1 MQVRVAME
9 VGEVRRPALPR
20 SQRMSLVWLIAGL
33 AILLAFAVPRSAL
46 ALGIGSISLVS
57 GPGEPLEARIALFP
71 SSPDWSD
78 GLEAGLASEAVF
90 ERVGLEREPEL
101 AALRFAIRVTRD
113 GDPFIAVTTDEPLAV
128 DFLSFILE
136 VRWFGG
142 RVLREYTLLLEPPL
156 LFAEDDQ
163 QPVISSAEQADDAG
177 RGVIERSPQ
186 AAEDLPETPMDVE
199 APAVV
204 ATEQPPAAADP
215 GPVADATAP
224 PRSRE
229 VIRNDTLWS
238 IALETRPD
246 DDISVYQMMIALF
259 RANPD
264 AFINDNL
271 NLVRAGAVLRI
282 PDRSEITD
290 LPVDDAR
297 TLFSGQVAEWER
309 MRAQALPP
317 DDEAVA
323 LGSAPA
329 TGGDLL
335 RVVAAGELVGD
346 TSGVDETA
354 ASALDATRQL
364 QNEVSSLQ
372 EREASLTAERDEL
385 ATMNR
390 ELMARVDALERV
402 VNLDADPGLR
412 DGGAAAS
419 AQVDPTSSSVPFW
432 LDRRTHAALVLV
444 LLFLLLLWVLRL
456 RRERDEAR
464 LMAFGARR
472 DVPDE
477 VDGLPRGAEPASRQV
492 NAFLPASIGG
502 EQPPRAGVEQ
512 FLATFDPAG
521 EAEYFVQRGE
531 TARAEDL
538 FDLALAADKTDL
550 TVWMRWLE
558 VLAEADKGDRYL
570 EIADRFQQLFGT
582 DHPRWEAVQRMGLS
596 LRPEHPRF
604 AAAAVS
610 GSVADTPAATPAKA
624 QPARSD
630 ATPARS
636 TAAPPTAVSPTS
648 AAASADD
655 WSGTAPSWSDA
666 FSLDSPSKADP
677 APAPTPE
684 SSPAPTSPPAPA
696 AREGRSTAVSD
707 GNPVI
712 GEAVKSERRAAGKSA
727 VSGSI
732 LTWSAGGAETGS
744 PRSVRSRSLRERPSQ
759 TLDGT
764 LSAVQPGRRAG
775 APPVTTPSTQAPST
789 PRRSRLE
796 RARVYFE
803 RGDKEMGRHLLSE
816 VLDSGSPD
824 DREAALSL
832 LERYA

>member
-57 GPGEPLEARIALFP
+57 GPGEPLEAHIALFP

-444 LLFLLLLWVLRL
+444 ILFLLLLWVLRL

-502 EQPPRAGVEQ
+502 EQPPRASFEQ

-538 FDLALAADKTDL
+538 FDLALAADKTDVA
-550 TVWMRWLE
+550 VWMRWLE
-558 VLAEADKGDRYL
+558 VLAEADEGDRYL
-570 EIADRFQQLFGT
+570 EIADRFQQQFGT
-582 DHPRWEAVQRMGLS
+582 DHPRWDAVQRMGLS

-630 ATPARS
+630 AAPARS

-696 AREGRSTAVSD
+696 AREARSTTATD
-707 GNPVI
+707 DNPVI

>member
-9 VGEVRRPALPR
+9 VGEAHRPALPR

-46 ALGIGSISLVS
+46 ALGIGSINLVS

-113 GDPFIAVTTDEPLAV
+113 GDPFIAVTTDEPLAA

-163 QPVISSAEQADDAG
+163 LPVISSVEQADDAG

-186 AAEDLPETPMDVE
+186 ASEDLPETPMDVE

-204 ATEQPPAAADP
+204 ATEQPPAATDP
-215 GPVADATAP
+215 GPAADNATAP
-224 PRSRE
+224 PRVRE

-246 DDISVYQMMIALF
+246 DAISVYQMMIALF

-282 PDRSEITD
+282 PDRLEITG
-290 LPVDDAR
+290 LPADDAR
-297 TLFSGQVAEWER
+297 ALFSGQVTEWER
-309 MRAQALPP
+309 MRAQAVPP
-317 DDEAVA
+317 DNEAVA

-402 VNLDADPGLR
+402 VNIDADPGLGG
-412 DGGAAAS
+412 GGAAAS
-419 AQVDPTSSSVPFW
+419 AQVDPTPSAVPFW

-444 LLFLLLLWVLRL
+444 ILFLLLLWVLRL

-477 VDGLPRGAEPASRQV
+477 VDDLPRGAEPASRQV

-538 FDLALAADKTDL
+538 FDLALAADKTDVA
-550 TVWMRWLE
+550 VWMRWLE
-558 VLAEADKGDRYL
+558 VLAEADKGNRYL
-570 EIADRFQQLFGT
+570 EIAGRFQQLFGT
-582 DHPRWEAVQRMGLS
+582 DHPRWKDVQRMGLP

-610 GSVADTPAATPAKA
+610 GAVADTPAATPAKV
-624 QPARSD
+624 QQTGSD

-636 TAAPPTAVSPTS
+636 TTAPPAAVGPTS
-648 AAASADD
+648 AAVSADD

-677 APAPTPE
+677 APAPT
-684 SSPAPTSPPAPA
+684 SAPAPTPPPAPA
-696 AREGRSTAVSD
+696 AREARSTAVTD

-712 GEAVKSERRAAGKSA
+712 GEAVKSERRTTDKSA

-732 LTWSAGGAETGS
+732 LTWSAGGAESGS
-744 PRSVRSRSLRERPSQ
+744 TRSARSRSLRERPSQ

-764 LSAVQPGRRAG
+764 LSAVKPGRRAG
-775 APPVTTPSTQAPST
+775 AAPVMTPSPQAPST

-824 DREAALSL
+824 DREAALNL